1 VRERIQAMDVLRGVA
16 IFGIFV
22 VNWPY
27 FALPSQAAQHN
38 SLAGMS
44 FFDQMASVVNRGLFE
59 YKFVSLFS
67 MLFGMGMIV
76 QMLRMEARGRAFVPL
91 YARRLGILIAMGLI
105 HALGLWFGDILF
117 LYGIAGFLLLLVRR
131 FSVRQ
136 FLTTA
141 AVFFAVAFVVSGT
154 VSGLF
159 LVLDADRQTR
169 LAEAATEVA
178 VAPIESDA
186 PVVGDETIP
195 PEIDPGS
202 TTGSGMAPPPDPM
215 TEEEPTADGM
225 ADADAD
231 PAPDPNVD
239 DRMERI
245 LEAMRA
251 AGEDEE
257 AWSRAEFIAY
267 SEGPLLGAFMMRSI
281 TWLIVQV
288 VAFFVFN
295 WRVLMMFAL
304 GAGLMKWG
312 FFERRRIPTVA
323 RLCAVALPMGL
334 ALEAFATW
342 GRFTDVGWHL
352 KFAAS
357 YAHEVGATALA
368 LGYASAVTLI
378 VHAGILDWLARQV
391 ACVGRM
397 ALTNYIGQTVIA
409 TGITYWWGLGMYG
422 QFSAGEML
430 LLAIGIY
437 VGQVVISSLYLRL
450 FSMGPLEYLW
460 RWATYGRRPPLRA
473 TRSAHPMSDK

>member
-1 VRERIQAMDVLRGVA
+1 MRERIQAMDVLRGVA

-27 FALPSQAAQHN
+27 FALPSQAAQST
-38 SLAGMS
+38 SLAGLG
-44 FFDQMASVVNRGLFE
+44 FFDQLASVVNRGLFE

-76 QMLRMEARGRAFVPL
+76 QMMRMEARGRAFVPL

-117 LYGIAGFLLLLVRR
+117 LYGIAGFLLLLARK

-136 FLTTA
+136 FLATA
-141 AVFFAVAFVVSGT
+141 AALFVVAFVVSGT

-159 LVLDADRQTR
+159 LVLEADRQER
-169 LAEAATEVA
+169 IAEARTEVV
-178 VAPIESDA
+178 VAPTEADA
-186 PVVGDETIP
+186 PRVDDEVVP
-195 PEIDPGS
+195 PEIDPES
-202 TTGSGMAPPPDPM
+202 TAEGDTPLLRDP
-215 TEEEPTADGM
+215 TPSDEPTDDEL
-225 ADADAD
+225 ADADSA
-231 PAPDPNVD
+231 PAQGQDPNVD
-239 DRMERI
+239 DRMDRI
-245 LEAMRA
+245 LQAMRE
-251 AGEDEE
+251 AGNDEE
-257 AWSRAEFIAY
+257 AWSRAEFIAF
-267 SEGPLLGAFMMRSI
+267 SEGPFVGALMMRSI
-281 TWLIVQV
+281 TWVIIQI

-312 FFERRRIPTVA
+312 FFERRRIPAVA
-323 RLCAVALPMGL
+323 RLCAVALPLGL
-334 ALEAFATW
+334 AFEAFATW
-342 GRFTDVGWHL
+342 GRFTDVGMPL

-357 YAHEVGATALA
+357 YAHEVGATVLA

-378 VHAGILDWLARQV
+378 VHAGVLSWLTRQI

-422 QFSAGEML
+422 QFSAGDML
-430 LLAIGIY
+430 LLAVGIY
-437 VGQVVISSLYLRL
+437 AGQVIISPIYLRL

-473 TRSAHPMSDK
+473 TRTGQ